1 MQSRSS
7 KYFIFFQISMSAQAF
22 TIATT
27 MPPVMTLKDLI
38 TVPAI
43 QDFMGKEK
51 TAVKVELL

>member
-1 MQSRSS
+1 
-7 KYFIFFQISMSAQAF
+7 MSAQAF